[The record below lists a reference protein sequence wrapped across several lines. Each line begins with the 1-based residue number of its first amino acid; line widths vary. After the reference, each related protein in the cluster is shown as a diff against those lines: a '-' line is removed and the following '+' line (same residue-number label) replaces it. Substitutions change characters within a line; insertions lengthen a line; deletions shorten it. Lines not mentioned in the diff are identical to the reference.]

1 MNASEVGEGAG
12 AGVRGGGYTTT
23 DREDDGGGGGS
34 AGAAS
39 RSGDT
44 FDHDP
49 SRFKGAQEP
58 RLGAERAD

>member
-12 AGVRGGGYTTT
+12 AG
-23 DREDDGGGGGS
+23 
-34 AGAAS
+34 AGAGGAQGPAP

-58 RLGAERAD
+58 RLGAEKAG